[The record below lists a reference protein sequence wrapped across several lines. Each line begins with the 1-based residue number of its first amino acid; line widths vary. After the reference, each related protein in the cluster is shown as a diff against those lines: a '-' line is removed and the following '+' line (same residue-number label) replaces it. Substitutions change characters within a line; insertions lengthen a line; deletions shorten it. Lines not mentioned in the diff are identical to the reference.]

1 MPLRRPTWR
10 PAALAFAAIGAL
22 ASMTGASAQRP
33 AAEGVTYWRDVA
45 PIILDHCGSCH
56 HPNGAGPFSL
66 VTYAD
71 ARQHASQMAVATANR
86 FMPPWKSEPGYGD
99 FIGQQHLSD
108 REIQTIQR
116 WVSGGAIE
124 GNRSDL
130 PSMPVWSEGWQLGTP
145 DLVVTLPEPFLLRP
159 DGPDLSRIFVFRV
172 PTATT
177 HFVKGFEFRPG
188 NSRVV
193 HHANI
198 RIDRTPASRELD
210 DQDPLPGYE
219 GVRLHS
225 AVYPDGHFLG
235 WTPGQVAPLLPKGL
249 AWTLTPGTDLVV
261 EMHMVPTGKPET
273 VQPSIGLYFSS
284 DPPERIPEMLR
295 LGRQS
300 IDIPPGDN
308 HYVETDSFVLPV
320 DVEVQAVQPHAHY
333 RARTVSGTA
342 KLPDGTTKPLI
353 YIKDWDFRW
362 QHVYRYVEPIR
373 LPKGTTL
380 SMEFTFDNS
389 SDNPRNPQQPPQRV
403 TWGQWTNDEM
413 GDLWVQMLA
422 RNERDRRTLSTAIEP
437 KEMVEDVVGYEM
449 MLRRDPSNDHLHDD
463 AAVAYL
469 KLGRNAQAVVHFE
482 ATAKLK
488 PQSATAHFN
497 LGTALTL
504 DRRIDRAAAEL
515 RQAIA
520 LNPNYTLA
528 HNNLGNVLL
537 LQNDADGALKEFV
550 EARRI
555 DPTNIEAHYNI
566 GSLARARGDLREA
579 IREFRA
585 ALSVNQNSMPS
596 LVALTW
602 ILAAAP
608 DAAVRQ
614 PDEAIQLGSR
624 LLQLT
629 DQHDPAALDL
639 AAVAYASGG
648 QYDRAV
654 ALSQNALDLKPSEEI
669 AGAIR
674 KRQGL
679 YKQRQPYV
687 AP

>member
-1 MPLRRPTWR
+1 MLLKQRLWR
-10 PAALAFAAIGAL
+10 TAAAAGTALGILGAMTRTSAGQQPAAV
-22 ASMTGASAQRP
+22 
-33 AAEGVTYWRDVA
+33 VTYWRDVA

-66 VTYAD
+66 VSYGD
-71 ARQHASQMAVATANR
+71 ARQHASQIAVATKNR

-99 FIGQQHLSD
+99 FIGQRHLSD
-108 REIQTIQR
+108 RDIETIQR

-145 DLVVTLPEPFLLRP
+145 DLVVTLPEPFQLRP
-159 DGPDLSRIFVFRV
+159 GGPDLSRIFVFRL
-172 PTATT
+172 PTTT
-177 HFVKGFEFRPG
+177 SHFVKGFEFKPG
-188 NSRVV
+188 NPNVV

-235 WTPGQVAPLLPKGL
+235 WTPGQAAPFLPKGL

-261 EMHMVPTGKPET
+261 EMHMVPSGKPET
-273 VQPSIGLYFSS
+273 VRPSIGLYFTN

-300 IDIPPGDN
+300 IDIPPGEKR
-308 HYVETDSFVLPV
+308 YVETDSFVLPV

-333 RARTVSGTA
+333 RARTVSGSAT
-342 KLPDGTTKPLI
+342 LPDGTTKPLI

-362 QHVYRYVEPIR
+362 QQVYRYVEPLP
-373 LPKGTTL
+373 LPKGTKL

-389 SDNPRNPQQPPQRV
+389 ADNPRNPQQPPQRV

-422 RNERDRRTLSTAIEP
+422 RNERDRRVLSTAIEP
-437 KEMVEDVVGYEM
+437 KEMVEDVIGFEM
-449 MLRRDPSNDHLHDD
+449 MLRRDPFNDHLHDD

-482 ATAKLK
+482 RTVGLK

-504 DRRIDRAAAEL
+504 DRRLDRAAEEL
-515 RQAIA
+515 RKAIA
-520 LNPNYTLA
+520 LNPNYALA

-537 LQNDADGALKEFV
+537 LRNENDAALKEFI

-555 DPTNIEAHYNI
+555 DPANIEAHYNI

-579 IREFRA
+579 VREFRA
-585 ALSVNQNSMPS
+585 AIAVNQDTIPS

-608 DAAVRQ
+608 DATVRDPQ
-614 PDEAIQLGSR
+614 EAIRLSGR

-648 QYDRAV
+648 QFDRAV
-654 ALSQNALDLKPSEEI
+654 ALTQNALEMKPAEEI
-669 AGAIR
+669 AGVIR
-674 KRQGL
+674 KRQEL